1 MISRKMI
8 IKNETGLH
16 LKPAAV
22 LCEEARKY
30 SSLIT
35 FTCGTATANLKS
47 VLSILAD
54 IKSSTSPSARAADG
68 AAVSIPAAIARA
80 AIRPMILRK

>member
-47 VLSILAD
+47 VLSILGACVHSGD
-54 IKSSTSPSARAADG
+54 AVESVVSGEDEEEAA
-68 AAVSIPAAIARA
+68 AAVCRLIEEGIGG
-80 AIRPMILRK
+80 